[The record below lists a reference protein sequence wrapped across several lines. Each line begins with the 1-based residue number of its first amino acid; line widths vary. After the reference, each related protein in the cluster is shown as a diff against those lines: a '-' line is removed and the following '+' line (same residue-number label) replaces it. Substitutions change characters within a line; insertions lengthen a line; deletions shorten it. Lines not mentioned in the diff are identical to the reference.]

1 MDNLQS
7 GKNQDGFNNSNVTSA
22 IPKAN
27 VSVINQILPQKD
39 HEKHNSTVVKSST
52 KPIGKV
58 APFSE
63 TRNKFPSKDVSFD
76 VSKPKKT
83 TLGLRV
89 RSFAVD
95 PAKVWA
101 EKKGVSSLPA
111 IDSPVEREEGN
122 LSNIQYEK
130 VILMPKALIPNR

>member
-7 GKNQDGFNNSNVTSA
+7 GVNQNDFNDSNVTCGIS
-22 IPKAN
+22 KAN

-39 HEKHNSTVVKSST
+39 HKKHNSTVVTSST

-63 TRNKFPSKDVSFD
+63 TKNKFPSKIGRFD
-76 VSKPKKT
+76 TSKPKKT

-101 EKKGVSSLPA
+101 EKKRVSSLSSLESSVKSQ
-111 IDSPVEREEGN
+111 DGN

-130 VILMPKALIPNR
+130 VVLMPRALIPNR